1 MVVRRNPQG
10 MTVNNNSILGGTR
23 VLDLTENRGEFAGRF
38 LADLGADVI
47 KVERPQ
53 GCYSRSIGPFKN
65 DIPGAENSLH
75 FLHFNTNK
83 RGITLNLRSPAGQD
97 IFCRL
102 IKRADVV
109 IEDFEAGKMKS
120 LGLDFEDVQPQ
131 NPRLIFASITGFGQS
146 GPYCQYK
153 APDIVSFA
161 TGGLM
166 YTSGAASEA
175 PVVAP
180 CEQAFHGASIISA
193 FGILSALFL
202 RKKTGKGQQ
211 VHVSAHETVASFS
224 QAVMRYS
231 VTSGAGG
238 RTGSQFPAA
247 PARIYPCK
255 DGYVHPLVF
264 YVNHWRSFRELLGNP
279 DIFMDKAWDDAVFR
293 LKNVDLIDPYVNNFF
308 MSRTKAEITGLCQSK
323 GIPCTPVNTPADN
336 YQDAHLIARG
346 FFTELEH
353 PVMGTYSYPGAPY
366 KFSET
371 PCRIARSA
379 PLLGQHNREFY
390 LSELGLKDFDLD
402 NLRTEGVI

>member
-1 MVVRRNPQG
+1 
-10 MTVNNNSILGGTR
+10 MTDNSNTILGGVR
-23 VLDLTENRGEFAGRF
+23 VLDLTENRGEFTGKF

-47 KVERPQ
+47 KVEKPQ
-53 GCYSRSIGPFKN
+53 GCYSRSIGPFK
-65 DIPGAENSLH
+65 DDLPGLENSLH

-83 RGITLNLRSPAGQD
+83 RGITLNISHPAGKD
-97 IFCRL
+97 VFCRL
-102 IKRADVV
+102 IKGADVV

-120 LGLDFEDVQPQ
+120 LGLDYEALQPQ
-131 NPRLIFASITGFGQS
+131 NPRLIFASVTGFGQS
-146 GPYCQYK
+146 GPYCMYK

-166 YTSGAASEA
+166 YTSGAAAEA

-180 CEQAFHGASIISA
+180 CEQAFHGTSIITA

-202 RKKTGKGQQ
+202 RNKTGKGQF
-211 VHVSAHETVASFS
+211 VHVSAHEAVASFS
-224 QAVMRYS
+224 QAAMRYS
-231 VTSGAGG
+231 VTSGIGG

-293 LKNVDLIDPYVNNFF
+293 VKNVDLIDPLVNDFF
-308 MSRTKAEITGLCQSK
+308 MSRTKAEITELCQLK

-346 FFTELEH
+346 FFTEMEH

-371 PCRIARSA
+371 PCRSTRSA
-379 PLLGQHNREFY
+379 PLLGQHNREIY
-390 LSELGLKDFDLD
+390 SGELGLKEPDLER
-402 NLRTEGVI
+402 LKTEEAI

>member
-1 MVVRRNPQG
+1 
-10 MTVNNNSILGGTR
+10 MTDICTTILDGIR
-23 VLDLTENRGEFAGRF
+23 VLDLTENRGEFAGKF

-65 DIPGAENSLH
+65 DAPGVENSLH
-75 FLHFNTNK
+75 FLHFNTGK
-83 RGITLNLRSPAGQD
+83 RGITLDLNSPFGKD
-97 IFCRL
+97 IFCRT
-102 IKRADVV
+102 IKLTDVV
-109 IEDFEAGKMKS
+109 IEDFEPDKMKS
-120 LGLDFEDVQPQ
+120 LGLDYQAIQKQ
-131 NPRLIFASITGFGQS
+131 NTQLIFASITGFGQN
-146 GPYCQYK
+146 GPYRQYK

-166 YTSGAASEA
+166 FTSGASDEA

-180 CEQAFHGASIISA
+180 CEQAFHGASIMAA
-193 FGILSALFL
+193 FGILSALL
-202 RKKTGKGQQ
+202 QRKKTGKGQT
-211 VHVSAHETVASFS
+211 VSVSAHETIAIFS

-231 VTSGAGG
+231 VTSGIGG

-247 PARIYPCK
+247 PARIYPCQ

-293 LKNVDLIDPYVNNFF
+293 VKNVDLIDPYVNSFF
-308 MSRTKAEITGLCQSK
+308 MSRTKAEITELCQAK

-336 YQDAHLIARG
+336 YQDSHLIARG
-346 FFTELEH
+346 FFKELEH
-353 PVMGTYSYPGAPY
+353 PVIGTYAYPGAPF

-371 PCRIARSA
+371 PYSVTRSA

-390 LSELGLKDFDLD
+390 LEEMGLVEEDLEK
-402 NLRTEGVI
+402 LQTQGVI